1 MTRITVMRG
10 QDDQKYPPILYRYRS
25 MEKSHDLTAV
35 QEGYLWFSNKSEL
48 NDPFEFSA
56 NRYLEMPDPV
66 ADKDKVLI
74 LFNKTGM
81 SEEEKVQ
88 AFLDP
93 NLPRVLE
100 YQKEV
105 WEKKLEPQFDRMLEE
120 TRVCCFTEKPDNV
133 LMWGHYGNGFK
144 GIVFG
149 YDPVV
154 LSGEDERVLET
165 IYKVDYPEENAV
177 PDINVAEMFFIEE
190 ASERKQIARES
201 YGTIFATKS
210 NHWSYE
216 EEWRATSKEDKIVYD
231 EGALIEVIFGEFTAE
246 GIEQDIREALEGNNI
261 TYKRAVRHSKTYSF
275 KIIPA

>member
-1 MTRITVMRG
+1 MPD
-10 QDDQKYPPILYRYRS
+10 QDDQKYPPVLYRYRP
-25 MEKSHDLTAV
+25 MQEPHDLTAI
-35 QEGYLWFSNKSEL
+35 QEGYLWFSRKSEL

-66 ADKDKVLI
+66 ADKYKLLV
-74 LFNKTGM
+74 LFNKMGM
-81 SEEEKVQ
+81 SKEDQVR

-100 YQKEV
+100 HQKEV
-105 WEKKLEPQFDRMLEE
+105 WERGLEPEFDRMLEE
-120 TRVCCFTEKPDNV
+120 TRVCCFTENPDNV

-144 GIVFG
+144 GVVFG

-154 LSGEDERVLET
+154 LSGEDERVLDT
-165 IYKVDYPEENAV
+165 IHKVDYPKENAV

-190 ASERKQIARES
+190 EVERKQIARES

-216 EEWRATSKEDKIVYD
+216 EEWRATSKEDKFFYD
-231 EGALIEVIFGEFTAE
+231 EGALIEVIFGELTTE
-246 GIEQDIREALEGNNI
+246 EMEHDIRGALEDKNI
-261 TYKRAVRHSKTYSF
+261 TYKRAVRDDKTYSF